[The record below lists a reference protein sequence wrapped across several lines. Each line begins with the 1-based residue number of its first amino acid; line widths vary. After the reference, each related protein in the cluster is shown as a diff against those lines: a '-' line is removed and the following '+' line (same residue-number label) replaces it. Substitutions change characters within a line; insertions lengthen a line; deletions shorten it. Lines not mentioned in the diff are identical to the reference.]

1 MAEAVAVAVA
11 AVVVIVVEAV
21 TGAGVRARSRPIMSA
36 TDFSH
41 HLIPSTDLSKF
52 FSRSLKLP

>member
-1 MAEAVAVAVA
+1 VA
-11 AVVVIVVEAV
+11 AVVVIAVEAV

-36 TDFSH
+36 TAFSH
-41 HLIPSTDLSKF
+41 DLIPSTDLSKF